1 MWQGG
6 CSGTTAAVLPPCS
19 YKTLI
24 PLVCLEGPNWGFDYH
39 KVETGNVNLC
49 YKIYLIR
56 AKKPFS
62 KINKNAIQQSMLVSH
77 FLTFNTI
84 KLKKFYEKSS
94 SINIQ

>member
-24 PLVCLEGPNWGFDYH
+24 PLVCLEGPHWGFDYH
-39 KVETGNVNLC
+39 KVEIGNVNLC

-62 KINKNAIQQSMLVSH
+62 KINKSMLVSH

-84 KLKKFYEKSS
+84 KFKKFYEKSS
-94 SINIQ
+94 RSINIQ